1 MSDIVRPQT
10 PVTET
15 IAKIQIEGDVLRVI
29 FPERIEKF
37 RQTLKSK
44 DFQWGG
50 TSWYREV
57 GMKAGKIEDRA
68 AEIGNLLLNEG
79 FIIQI
84 SDETIRNNAI
94 NAVYEDE
101 KTRWITI
108 YKDNSYADYV
118 VISWRYNDDLYYKA
132 QKLPASK
139 YRNGNIIVRKEQY
152 EAILDFAK
160 MYDVAISEKAMQR
173 LELAKQEKLA
183 ALIPTTIKKRVKVQP
198 QNKERVDGIDP
209 SLLDD

>member
-1 MSDIVRPQT
+1 MNDIIRPQNAI
-10 PVTET
+10 TET
-15 IAKIQIEGDVLRVI
+15 IAKIKIEGNILRVI
-29 FPERIEKF
+29 FPERVEKF
-37 RQTLKSK
+37 RQILKSK
-44 DFQWGG
+44 DFQWDGA
-50 TSWYREV
+50 SWYREI

-79 FIIQI
+79 FVIQI
-84 SDETIRNNAI
+84 ADETIRNNAI
-94 NAVYEDE
+94 NAIYEDE
-101 KTRWITI
+101 KTRWITV

-160 MYDVAISEKAMQR
+160 MYDVAISKKAMQR
-173 LELAKQEKLA
+173 LELAKQENLA
-183 ALIPTTIKKRVKVQP
+183 ALIPTAIKKKVKAQP
-198 QNKERVDGIDP
+198 QLKEERDGIDP

>member
-1 MSDIVRPQT
+1 MNDIIRPQNAI
-10 PVTET
+10 TET
-15 IAKIQIEGDVLRVI
+15 IAKMKIEGNILRVI
-29 FPERIEKF
+29 FPERVEKF
-37 RQTLKSK
+37 RQILKSK

-50 TSWYREV
+50 ASWYREI

-94 NAVYEDE
+94 NAIYEDE

-118 VISWRYNDDLYYKA
+118 VISWKYNDDLYYKA

-173 LELAKQEKLA
+173 LEIAKQEKLA
-183 ALIPTTIKKRVKVQP
+183 ALIPTAIKKKTKAQP
-198 QNKERVDGIDP
+198 QPKEETDGIDP

>member
-68 AEIGNLLLNEG
+68 VEIGNLLLNEG

-101 KTRWITI
+101 KTRWITV

-118 VISWRYNDDLYYKA
+118 VVSWRYGDDLYYKA

-139 YRNGNIIVRKEQY
+139 YRNGDIIVRKEQY

-160 MYDVAISEKAMQR
+160 MYDVEISEKAMQR

-198 QNKERVDGIDP
+198 QHKEGADGIDP

>member
-1 MSDIVRPQT
+1 MSDIVRPQA
-10 PVTET
+10 PITET
-15 IAKIQIEGDVLRVI
+15 IAKIQTDGDVLRVI
-29 FPERIEKF
+29 FPERNEKF
-37 RQTLKSK
+37 RQILKSK

-50 TSWYREV
+50 TSWYREI
-57 GMKAGKIEDRA
+57 GMKAGKINDRA

-79 FIIQI
+79 FIIQV
-84 SDETIRNNAI
+84 SDEATRNNAI

-101 KTRWITI
+101 KTRWITV

-118 VISWRYNDDLYYKA
+118 VVSWRYNDDLYYKA

-160 MYDVAISEKAMQR
+160 THDVAISEKAMQR

-183 ALIPTTIKKRVKVQP
+183 ALIPTAIKKKIKAQP
-198 QNKERVDGIDP
+198 QHKEEADGIDP